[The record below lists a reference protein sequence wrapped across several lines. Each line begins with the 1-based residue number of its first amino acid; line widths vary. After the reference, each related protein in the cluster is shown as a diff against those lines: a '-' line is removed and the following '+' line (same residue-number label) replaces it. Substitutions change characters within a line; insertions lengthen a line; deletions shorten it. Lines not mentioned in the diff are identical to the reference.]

1 MLLARLHSS
10 YSPDQKVIPPWRVP
24 LRLSACRNRQTAPR
38 AEDIRRFLQ
47 TIRNYP
53 IPRLTS
59 KKHTDRV
66 EREFHCTLKREKR
79 QSGGC
84 YFHGAATAC
93 STREGASP
101 GQGWLGHFSEIYTLS
116 DTLKSLQPVSSLFMA
131 SPYPA

>member
-10 YSPDQKVIPPWRVP
+10 DSPDQKVIPPWRVP

-66 EREFHCTLKREKR
+66 EREFHCTLKRENDS
-79 QSGGC
+79 QE
-84 YFHGAATAC
+84 AV
-93 STREGASP
+93 
-101 GQGWLGHFSEIYTLS
+101 I
-116 DTLKSLQPVSSLFMA
+116 FMA
-131 SPYPA
+131 PLRRVAPGKVQAPARDGWGTFPKFIR